1 MIKSM
6 TGYGR
11 SVKNSEVG
19 EVTVEVRSLNN
30 RFIDVYL
37 KAPEILS
44 DFEDE
49 FKKYIAEKLRRG
61 SVKVVITLSLK
72 GESDVEHVHL
82 NVPLMKKYYNELLE
96 AKKELGIRGK
106 VDLEHVLK
114 IANYFELTVPNV
126 DSSKFYEPVK
136 SALEA
141 AISELIDMRAK
152 EGEHI
157 AEQMKGYLDVV
168 ETRLSEIRKIYEVNR
183 EKIIEKFRNKI
194 LELISDLEIDESR
207 IIQEAGILSKKIDI
221 TEECDRL
228 VSHIFQFRRF
238 LESDTPV
245 GKKMVFLIQEM
256 NREVTTIGSKSED
269 ARISHLVVEIKDALE
284 KLREQAQN
292 IL

>member
-11 SVKNSEVG
+11 VVKSSEVG
-19 EVTVEVRSLNN
+19 EVTVEIRSLNN

-49 FKKYIAEKLRRG
+49 FKKYVAERLKRG

-72 GESDVEHVHL
+72 DEPDVGCIHL
-82 NVPLMKKYYNELLE
+82 NVPLMKRYYNELLK
-96 AKKELGIRGK
+96 AKKELGIRDK
-106 VDLEHVLK
+106 VSLQHVLE
-114 IANYFELTVPNV
+114 IADYSELTIPDM

-136 SALEA
+136 SALET
-141 AISELIDMRAK
+141 AIDELMDMRIE
-152 EGEHI
+152 EGKHI
-157 AEQMKGYLDVV
+157 AEQMSEYLSVI
-168 ETRLSEIRKIYEVNR
+168 ESRLSEVRKIYEANR
-183 EKIIEKFRNKI
+183 GRIVEKLKNRLF
-194 LELISDLEIDESR
+194 ELLDNSKIDESR
-207 IIQEAGILSKKIDI
+207 IVQEAGILSKKIDI

-228 VSHIFQFRRF
+228 VSHIFQFRKF

-245 GKKMVFLIQEM
+245 GKKMVFLVQEM